1 MIALLKQK
9 SKITIEQKPRKTY
22 EVENMFKRAKID
34 EDLTQE
40 QRDQAAQALGLSG
53 TRKTS
58 RKILDQQIL
67 KDLIWKFKISKPN
80 SDHLWFL

>member
-22 EVENMFKRAKID
+22 EVKNMFKRAKID

-53 TRKTS
+53 TGKTS
-58 RKILDQQIL
+58 RKNIRPTIIERFDMEI
-67 KDLIWKFKISKPN
+67 
-80 SDHLWFL
+80 

>member
-22 EVENMFKRAKID
+22 EVKNMFKRAKID

-40 QRDQAAQALGLSG
+40 QRD
-53 TRKTS
+53 
-58 RKILDQQIL
+58 
-67 KDLIWKFKISKPN
+67 
-80 SDHLWFL
+80 